1 MNFTSF
7 NFLLLFPIVCIVN
20 YLIPYKWRWAY
31 LLLVSYVF
39 YISWQPVF
47 GLILAGVTIVSFIAG
62 LKIYQKREDSKK
74 ARYWL
79 TAGIIISLLP
89 LLAFKYYNFINE
101 TIFGVLSSIGWGFHL
116 PEMKLLMPLGISFFS
131 FMAVGYMVDIYR
143 GKIKAEGNLCIY
155 ALFIS
160 FFPQV
165 TSGPIGRADQLIPQL
180 KEPEKLKYENV
191 SSGLKMM
198 LWGYLMKL
206 CVADRLG
213 IYVDTIWNNLANHN
227 GTTYLISSVLYTV
240 QIYGDFAGYSLVAI
254 GAARIMG
261 IRLMDNFK
269 RPYFATSLKDF
280 WRRWHISLSTW
291 MRDYIYIPLGGSRV
305 VEGRHLFNIFF
316 TMLVSGLWHGAAW
329 TFVFWGALH
338 GLAQVIQ
345 TLWNKHIKFKMP
357 DLLKILLCFSFV
369 NLAWIFFRAPDF
381 NTAFQFLTDIFIA
394 NGSPFI
400 DAPVFAY
407 GLMSLLIILVKD
419 IVDEIKERRNL
430 AVVTNKNTAY
440 GMGKNIFQIILLAG
454 YVLLFGVFD
463 GGQFIYFQF

>member
-1 MNFTSF
+1 M
-7 NFLLLFPIVCIVN
+7 
-20 YLIPYKWRWAY
+20 
-31 LLLVSYVF
+31 LLVSYVF
-39 YISWQPVF
+39 YLSWQPVF
-47 GLILAGVTIVSFIAG
+47 GLVLAGVTIVSFFAG
-62 LKIYQKREDSKK
+62 LKIYLKRDDTKK
-74 ARYWL
+74 AKTWL
-79 TAGIIISLLP
+79 IAGIVISLMP
-89 LLAFKYYNFINE
+89 LLAFKYYNFINDS
-101 TIFGVLSSIGWGFHL
+101 IFGALSSVGLSFRL
-116 PEMKLLMPLGISFFS
+116 PEMKMLMPLGISFFS
-131 FMAVGYMVDIYR
+131 FMAVGYMVDIYK
-143 GKIKAEGNLCIY
+143 GKIRAESNLGIY

-165 TSGPIGRADQLIPQL
+165 TSGPIGRANQLIPQL

-191 SSGLKMM
+191 SAGLKMM

-206 CVADRLG
+206 CLADRLG

-227 GTTYLISSVLYTV
+227 GTTYLISSVFYTV

-305 VEGRHLFNIFF
+305 LERRHLFNIFF

-345 TLWNKHIKFKMP
+345 TLWNKYVKFNIP
-357 DLLKILLCFSFV
+357 TLLKVLLCFSFV

-381 NTAFQFLTDIFIA
+381 NSAFQVVMGIFTT
-394 NGSPFI
+394 NGRPFV
-400 DAPVFAY
+400 DTPVFAY
-407 GLMSLLIILVKD
+407 GLASLFIILVKD
-419 IVDEIKERRNL
+419 IVDEIKERRNM
-430 AVVTNKNTAY
+430 AVETNKNTAFE
-440 GMGKNIFQIILLAG
+440 MGKNIFQIILLAG